1 MTEGQRLRG
10 INSAKIRIPYQSNK
24 LYPIFPMKFNDF
36 ESALSTQRL
45 QRYIDACNGDSRK
58 AMTLYRYNLRLSQEM
73 FTLVSCFEVT
83 LRNAIDKHLTLS
95 LGADWLK
102 DSFQSGGI
110 FDTPRLMRTSNII
123 RGGYNRLREEGKPY
137 THAGLLSEMEFGV
150 WKHMFS
156 REQFAATGRTLL
168 RVFPY
173 KPTST
178 PTMQYNHTYM
188 FNELDK
194 VNTLRNRIAHHEPV
208 CFALGASVVDTSY
221 IRTQHE
227 RLHRLFAWMGFDS
240 GSMLYGLDH
249 VLNVCDKVDHSF

>member
-1 MTEGQRLRG
+1 
-10 INSAKIRIPYQSNK
+10 
-24 LYPIFPMKFNDF
+24 MKFIDF

-45 QRYIDACNGDSRK
+45 QRYVEASNGDTRA

-73 FTLVSCFEVT
+73 FTLLSCFEVT
-83 LRNAIDKHLTLS
+83 LRNSIDKHFTQS
-95 LGADWLK
+95 LGNDWLK

-110 FDTPRLMRTSNII
+110 FDTPRLVRTSNII
-123 RGGYNRLREEGKPY
+123 RGGYNRLREQGKPY

-168 RVFPY
+168 RVFPN

-178 PTMQYNHTYM
+178 PSIQYNHTFI

-194 VNTLRNRIAHHEPV
+194 INTLRNRIAHHEPI
-208 CFALGASVVDTSY
+208 CFGLGISQIDTSY
-221 IRTQHE
+221 VRQQHE
-227 RLHRLFAWMGFDS
+227 RVHRLFAWMGYDS
-240 GSMLYGLDH
+240 ESMLYGLDH
-249 VLNVCDKVDHSF
+249 ILKVCEEIDRL